1 MKLKNLL
8 SGVVFLGVV
17 LSAFST
23 ETSSASKTPLAALKN
38 IGNWLTDSAPLTND
52 TIIEGLKG
60 GLATG
65 VDRALDELGKPNG
78 FLQNTAF
85 KILLPP
91 ELAKAEKTLRKL
103 KQDHLVD
110 GLIEALN
117 HAAEQSVTATVPI
130 FKEAIK
136 SMTVADALAILK
148 GPPDAATTYFRTSS
162 ATALRAKML
171 PLVKAATDAN
181 AVGTTYKK
189 FSGEAA
195 PLASLFGVKTVD
207 LDAYV
212 CDRAISSLYTVI
224 ATQEAAL
231 RANPKAAASKLIER
245 VFSAAKP

>member
-1 MKLKNLL
+1 M
-8 SGVVFLGVV
+8 GGAVFLALAV
-17 LSAFST
+17 SAFST
-23 ETSSASKTPLAALKN
+23 ETTSATKSPLSSLKD
-38 IGNWLTDSAPLTND
+38 IGAWLTNSAPLTND
-52 TIIEGLKG
+52 TVIEGLKG
-60 GLATG
+60 GLSTG

-78 FLQNTAF
+78 FLQNAAF

-91 ELAKAEKTLRKL
+91 ELAKAERTLRKL
-103 KQDHLVD
+103 KQDRLVD
-110 GLIEALN
+110 GLVEALN

-130 FKEAIK
+130 FKEAIT

-148 GPPDAATTYFRTSS
+148 GPPDAATTYFRTASGS
-162 ATALRAKML
+162 ALRAKML

-181 AVGTTYKK
+181 AVGTTYKR

-195 PLASLFGVKTVD
+195 PLASIFGVKTVD

-212 CDRAISSLYTVI
+212 CDRAISSLFTVI

-245 VFSAAKP
+245 VFSAAKQ